1 MASLSNKSSNNSAT
15 KTPMLNPDGKF
26 ARSWSLFTSSVQV
39 IRQHKKLLLFPI
51 VTAACSVAIALFFFA
66 PALLYPSGHAL
77 TTSGHWLSVASG
89 IGLDLDGQKPQL
101 HPTTLFYA
109 YTVVVY
115 LVSMFMATFANVAF
129 YHQILEALSGQPVS
143 IRAGVRFAASR
154 WQSILVWSLFAGL
167 VGLIIKSLEER
178 FGLIGQWVM
187 KFVGVV
193 WSVASIFAIPVIIRE
208 GTTNPVAMLRNS
220 ASTLRKTWGESLI
233 GYAGIT
239 VGSWIVALG
248 SMALLAAAIVT
259 AVLLHMPILILPA
272 VLLWLAAMCAYGYII
287 AVANHIYRCALYVY
301 ASEGVVPTAYS
312 ADMMNMAWK
321 VKKS

>member
-1 MASLSNKSSNNSAT
+1 MF
-15 KTPMLNPDGKF
+15 NPDGKF
-26 ARSWSLFTSSVQV
+26 ARSWSLFTSSLQV
-39 IRQHKKLLLFPI
+39 IKQHKKLLLFPV
-51 VTAACSVAIALFFFA
+51 VTAACSVVIAIFFFA
-66 PALLYPSGHAL
+66 PALLYPTGHSL
-77 TTSGHWLSVASG
+77 TTSGHWYSVAAR
-89 IGLDLDGQKPQL
+89 IGLDLSAEKPEL
-101 HPTTLFYA
+101 HPTTLMYA
-109 YTVVVY
+109 YTVVIY
-115 LVSMFMATFANVAF
+115 MVSMFLATFANVAF

-143 IRAGVRFAASR
+143 LRAGVRFAASR
-154 WQSILVWSLFAGL
+154 WQSVLVWSLFAGL

-208 GTTNPVAMLRNS
+208 GTTNPVALLRNS
-220 ASTLRKTWGESLI
+220 AGTLRKTWGESLI

-248 SMALLAAAIVT
+248 SMALLAGAVVA
-259 AVLLHMPILILPA
+259 AVLMHVPILILPA
-272 VLLWLAAMCAYGYII
+272 VLLWLAGIFAYGYII
-287 AVANHIYRCALYVY
+287 AVANHVYRCALYVY
-301 ASEGVVPTAYS
+301 ASEGVVPASYN